1 MSGEIVLGFD
11 GSGGSKAALEQA
23 IALAKAFGTGVVVA
37 YGYATNP
44 SGGEN
49 QDQEAVV
56 RELGMSIAHEAEA
69 ALTAAG
75 VAVEIELIHDRPAD
89 GIIDVAV
96 ARGARLIIVGSRGE
110 SPLTGVLLGSV
121 TYKLVHRSPVP
132 ILVVPPGD

>member
-11 GSGGSKAALEQA
+11 GSGGSKVALEQA
-23 IALAKAFGTGVVVA
+23 IALAKAFGTSVVVA

-69 ALTAAG
+69 QLTAAG

-96 ARGARLIIVGSRGE
+96 ARGARLIVVGSRGE
-110 SPLTGVLLGSV
+110 SPLTGALLGSV

-132 ILVVPPGD
+132 VLVVPPGD

>member
-1 MSGEIVLGFD
+1 MPGEIVLGFD
-11 GSGGSKAALEQA
+11 GSGGSKAAMEQA
-23 IALAKAFGTGVVVA
+23 IDLAKAFKTGVVVA

-56 RELGMSIAHEAEA
+56 RELGQTIANEAVERI
-69 ALTAAG
+69 TAAG
-75 VAVEIELIHDRPAD
+75 VEVTVELIHDRPAE

-96 ARGARLIIVGSRGE
+96 SRGARVIIVGSRGE
-110 SPLTGVLLGSV
+110 SPLTGAILGSV

-132 ILVVPPGD
+132 VLVVPPEG